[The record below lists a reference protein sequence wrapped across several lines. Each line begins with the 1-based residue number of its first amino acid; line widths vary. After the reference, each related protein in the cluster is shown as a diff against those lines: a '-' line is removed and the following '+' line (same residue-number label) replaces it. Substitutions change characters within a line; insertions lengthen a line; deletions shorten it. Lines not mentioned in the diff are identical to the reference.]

1 MAKSDASSLGELA
14 VGTRAVVRQV
24 AGSRRLRTRVL
35 ELGLLPGTEIE
46 VVRKAPLGDPLEL
59 RLRGYSL
66 SLRKADAAAIEVQV
80 LEGKSAE
87 LAAAGAVS

>member
-66 SLRKADAAAIEVQV
+66 SLRKADAAAIKVQV